1 LFTEEDMPW
10 DLARR
15 CHSRLGDFLQLQERY
30 PQACEEFEKAREIC
44 EKCNPPVREKAV
56 VRALGECQRQ
66 GDEEKG
72 KKTLLTAKALLDDPQ
87 QRDEDTDD
95 VLAAINEA
103 LEDNQAGEVNDQVKI
118 IQQMM
123 ASTSRTSGG
132 PTPSLGASTSAKFDK
147 ATLGSDSK

>member
-1 LFTEEDMPW
+1 
-10 DLARR
+10 R

-30 PQACEEFEKAREIC
+30 PQACEEFERALEIC

-56 VRALGECQRQ
+56 ILLRLGECQRQ
-66 GDEEKG
+66 GDKEKG

-95 VLAAINEA
+95 VLAAIDEA
-103 LEDNQAGEVNDQVKI
+103 LEDNQAEEMNDQVKI

-123 ASTSRTSGG
+123 ASTARAPDG
-132 PTPSLGASTSAKFDK
+132 PTLSLGASTSAKFDK